1 MAFCGRLSAN
11 RNSNIRSDLYKRPLR
26 WLDSSGGKGL
36 LGMREVT
43 GSVLF
48 SGERERE
55 REYVSQRREKKK
67 KRKVNLT
74 DHTDSI
80 MNIQTPLG
88 VS

>member
-55 REYVSQRREKKK
+55 RERVCLTK
-67 KRKVNLT
+67 KRKEKEKKSEFNR
-74 DHTDSI
+74 SY
-80 MNIQTPLG
+80 
-88 VS
+88 

>member
-55 REYVSQRREKKK
+55 RESMSHKEE
-67 KRKVNLT
+67 KRKRKEK
-74 DHTDSI
+74 
-80 MNIQTPLG
+80 
-88 VS
+88 

>member
-11 RNSNIRSDLYKRPLR
+11 RNSNIRSDLHKRPLR

-48 SGERERE
+48 SGE
-55 REYVSQRREKKK
+55 
-67 KRKVNLT
+67 KRKRKEK
-74 DHTDSI
+74 
-80 MNIQTPLG
+80 
-88 VS
+88 